1 MTRRNAA
8 FAIVLVGG
16 LAACRSNANPPAETA
31 SQSPAS
37 TVAPAPGVNVPAD
50 GMAYAP
56 PSTAG
61 AAPVAPAATPG
72 YTYEPEVAPSAPR
85 TASRPAPAPAKAR
98 PARRAPAAAPSRP
111 ADDERVVEPLEPELV
126 EASRAADETAAE
138 ESRVRERLVLP
149 EGTELRL
156 VIEETLSSATSQ
168 EGDRVTARVE
178 RALTPDGRVALPGGT
193 VLRGTVYRADSAG
206 RVKGRSRLGV
216 DFNRIVV
223 RGVEHAIDT
232 TALDVQGP
240 DNRGRDAAI
249 VGGGTAGGAILGGIL
264 GGGKGARKG
273 AVIGAVGGAGAI
285 LATKGKEVEL
295 PSGSRWSVR
304 VKDSVRLD

>member
-1 MTRRNAA
+1 MTRRTAA

-16 LAACRSNANPPAETA
+16 LAACRSNANTPAETA
-31 SQSPAS
+31 SQTAPAS
-37 TVAPAPGVNVPAD
+37 TVAAAPVPGMNVPAE
-50 GMAYAP
+50 GTAYAP
-56 PSTAG
+56 PSTVA
-61 AAPVAPAATPG
+61 AAPTAAPG
-72 YTYEPEVAPSAPR
+72 YTYEPEAAPRAPR
-85 TASRPAPAPAKAR
+85 TASRPAVTPTKPR
-98 PARRAPAAAPSRP
+98 PARRTPAEPARP
-111 ADDERVVEPLEPELV
+111 ADDERVVEPLEPEFG
-126 EASRAADETAAE
+126 EAPRAAGEAAVE
-138 ESRVRERLVLP
+138 DSRLRERLVLP
-149 EGTELRL
+149 AGTELRL
-156 VIEETLSSATSQ
+156 VIEETLSSATSH

-193 VLRGTVYRADSAG
+193 VLRGTVSRADSAG

-223 RGVEHAIDT
+223 RGVEHTIDT

-273 AVIGAVGGAGAI
+273 AVIGAVGGAGAV
-285 LATKGKEVEL
+285 LASKGKEVEL

>member
-1 MTRRNAA
+1 MTRWNAA
-8 FAIVLVGG
+8 FAIVLAGG
-16 LAACRSNANPPAETA
+16 LAACQSNADKQTEERAAQTA
-31 SQSPAS
+31 PAS
-37 TVAPAPGVNVPAD
+37 TVAAAPSHTLPAV
-50 GMAYAP
+50 
-56 PSTAG
+56 
-61 AAPVAPAATPG
+61 PVAPTTAPAF
-72 YTYEPEVAPSAPR
+72 TYEPEPAARAPR
-85 TASRPAPAPAKAR
+85 TATRPSATTARTARSNRAPVASRPST
-98 PARRAPAAAPSRP
+98 SRP
-111 ADDERVVEPLEPELV
+111 ADDDRVVEPLEPEV
-126 EASRAADETAAE
+126 AGSPGAALADAEPAAQ

-149 EGTELRL
+149 AGTELRL
-156 VIEETLSSATSQ
+156 VLEETLSSETSH

-232 TALDVQGP
+232 TAIDVQGP
-240 DNRGRDAAI
+240 DNKGRDAAI

-273 AVIGAVGGAGAI
+273 AVIGAVGGAGAV
-285 LATKGKEVEL
+285 LATRGKEVEL

-304 VKDSVRLD
+304 VKGDVGLD

>member
-1 MTRRNAA
+1 MTRKTAA
-8 FAIVLVGG
+8 VAIALVGG
-16 LAACRSNANPPAETA
+16 LAACRSNANTPAETA
-31 SQSPAS
+31 SQTAPAS
-37 TVAPAPGVNVPAD
+37 TVAPDPGMNVPAE
-50 GMAYAP
+50 GTAYAP
-56 PSTAG
+56 PPT
-61 AAPVAPAATPG
+61 AAPAPATAPA
-72 YTYEPEVAPSAPR
+72 YTYEPEAAARAPR
-85 TASRPAPAPAKAR
+85 TASRPAAAPTKSR
-98 PARRAPAAAPSRP
+98 PARRPPAEPARP
-111 ADDERVVEPLEPELV
+111 VDDERVVEPLEPELG
-126 EASRAADETAAE
+126 EAPRAADEAAVE
-138 ESRVRERLVLP
+138 DARVRERLVLP
-149 EGTELRL
+149 AGTELRL
-156 VIEETLSSATSQ
+156 VIEETLSSATSH

-223 RGVEHAIDT
+223 RGVEHTIDT

-273 AVIGAVGGAGAI
+273 AVIGAVGGAGAV
-285 LATKGKEVEL
+285 LASKGKEVEL

-304 VKDSVRLD
+304 VKDVVRLD